1 MNFRSGIAKPGPVAP
16 GRIEASKEKAD
27 GALVTPTTAAKEL
40 SAVSVAL
47 AQKTGNPEKIGGAS

>member
-1 MNFRSGIAKPGPVAP
+1 MKYQPNGAKPGPVAP
-16 GRIEASKEKAD
+16 GRIEAHKEKAD

-40 SAVSVAL
+40 SEVSVAL